1 MYRAM
6 TSSEKKL
13 YLDYRNKVCD
23 TEYFNKIKPVLDQI
37 PESNGCKYYNKINKN
52 IGIVADE
59 FLFNSYKD
67 AANFIYIT
75 PQNYKQYIDKLDLFL
90 VVTTWVGLNGEW
102 TGIANSTKLRTKLF
116 NIIKEYKNNGI
127 TTVFYSKED
136 PVNYDLFKELALK
149 CEYIFTTCEEVVSKY
164 IKYSKNKNVDVLK
177 FCINPMYHNPIGFRK
192 FNRKDKIIFSG
203 SWYERFRERTKDM
216 NMILEGV
223 LDSKLDLIIVDRNYE
238 KHIATTFFP
247 KKYLPNIV
255 PSISHEYLQKT
266 HKLFDWAIN
275 FNSVKDSNTMFANRI
290 YELQALGNILI
301 SNYSI
306 GVKNNF
312 PNVFIINQKNE
323 VANIVNEFNDEEIY
337 QYQVQGIRNMMSKE
351 NAFIRINY
359 LLNKVN
365 IENEIPKRKVLVVCD
380 EINDYMQKIFDS
392 QSYKD
397 KDLILES
404 DFNEKIKNNYDII
417 AFFGSKKYY
426 GMYYLEDMINAFKYT
441 NSKYITR
448 DSFYSKN
455 NLNKGIEHDYVSII
469 KDKYKTIFW
478 SSDFEY
484 KQLIELKYN
493 TRIDGGYSIDHFEFN
508 DSID

>member
-1 MYRAM
+1 
-6 TSSEKKL
+6 
-13 YLDYRNKVCD
+13 
-23 TEYFNKIKPVLDQI
+23 
-37 PESNGCKYYNKINKN
+37 
-52 IGIVADE
+52 
-59 FLFNSYKD
+59 
-67 AANFIYIT
+67 
-75 PQNYKQYIDKLDLFL
+75 
-90 VVTTWVGLNGEW
+90 
-102 TGIANSTKLRTKLF
+102 
-116 NIIKEYKNNGI
+116 
-127 TTVFYSKED
+127 
-136 PVNYDLFKELALK
+136 
-149 CEYIFTTCEEVVSKY
+149 
-164 IKYSKNKNVDVLK
+164 
-177 FCINPMYHNPIGFRK
+177 
-192 FNRKDKIIFSG
+192 
-203 SWYERFRERTKDM
+203 M